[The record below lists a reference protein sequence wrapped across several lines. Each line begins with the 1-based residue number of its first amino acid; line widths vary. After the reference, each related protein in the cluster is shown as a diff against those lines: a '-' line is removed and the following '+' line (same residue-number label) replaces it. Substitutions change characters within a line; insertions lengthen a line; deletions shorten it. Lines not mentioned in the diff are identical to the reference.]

1 MKYTKE
7 EFIKELN
14 KITSD
19 PFEILEFEGI
29 SKSGKYYCGLC
40 KKEYTLNKMSYLLKR
55 QKHLCSHC
63 FASQYAEEVKELIEK
78 SEQFEF
84 IQFGYKT
91 NLHKPTVVYFCK
103 LCKEITE
110 KPLVEFKLHS
120 TCIHCGNNAKR
131 RNEQTIKEVLPDGFE
146 VLEEYH
152 NQYEKILFRHSCGF
166 IFKARP
172 KDLISGHSF
181 CPKCSKKASKG
192 ERKIMNWLEQ
202 EKIFF
207 IKEKIFNWSEQKRYD
222 FYLPKQNLII
232 EYHGV
237 QHYKEVKEFFLPLE
251 EQQKIDSWKEAQ
263 AKENG
268 INYLVISYLDFE
280 NIETIL
286 AQRLKEST

>member
-1 MKYTKE
+1 
-7 EFIKELN
+7 
-14 KITSD
+14 
-19 PFEILEFEGI
+19 
-29 SKSGKYYCGLC
+29 
-40 KKEYTLNKMSYLLKR
+40 MSHLLKR
-55 QKHLCSHC
+55 KNHICSHC

-78 SEQFEF
+78 SEQFKF

-91 NLHKPTVVYFCK
+91 NLHKPTVIYFCR

-110 KPLVEFKLHS
+110 KPLVEFKLHP
-120 TCIHCGNNAKR
+120 TCIHCGDNAKR
-131 RNEQTIKEVLPDGFE
+131 RNEQTIKEILPGGFE

-202 EKIFF
+202 EKISF
-207 IKEKIFNWSEQKRYD
+207 IKEKIFNWSDQKRYD
-222 FYLPKQNLII
+222 FYLPEQNLII
-232 EYHGV
+232 EYHGI
-237 QHYKEVKEFFLPLE
+237 QHYKEIKDFFLPLE
-251 EQQKIDSWKEAQ
+251 EQQKIDSWKEAR

-268 INYLVISYLDFE
+268 INYLIISYLDFE
-280 NIETIL
+280 NIESIL